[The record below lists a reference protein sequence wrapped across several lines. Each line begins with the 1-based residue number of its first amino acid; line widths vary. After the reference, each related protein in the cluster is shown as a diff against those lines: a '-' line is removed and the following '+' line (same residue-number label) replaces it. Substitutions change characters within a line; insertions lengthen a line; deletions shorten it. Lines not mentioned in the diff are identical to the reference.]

1 MASFDQFAKD
11 DGSSIDGVAPPPAKV
26 LDWLHGNAD
35 TDSPQGIHHRIGTNP
50 GDAASG
56 EHRHR
61 GRDSFPLFDATDV
74 LTDIS
79 NSATGTQIATAVN
92 AINALLRKVGA
103 G

>member
-1 MASFDQFAKD
+1 MASFDEFAKD
-11 DGSSIDGVAPPPAKV
+11 DGSSIDGLAPPPAKV
-26 LDWLHGNAD
+26 LDWFHGNAD
-35 TDSPQGIHHRIGTNP
+35 TESPLGLHHRIGTGP

-61 GRDSFPLFDATDV
+61 GRDSLPLFDETDV

-79 NSATGTQIATAVN
+79 NTATGTQIATAVN
-92 AINALLRKVGA
+92 AINALLRQLGA